1 MPAFSFS
8 NSQQKSAAIPNETV
22 IRIVTQQLPGWK
34 AACDNPDAE
43 TVILDQ
49 RAFGNS
55 QAELFL
61 LSLAIRYAGIAKKN
75 VTIAA

>member
-1 MPAFSFS
+1 MPVFSFP
-8 NSQQKSAAIPNETV
+8 NGQQESAAIPNETV
-22 IRIVTQQLPGWK
+22 IRIITQQLPGWK
-34 AACDNPDAE
+34 AASDNPDAE

-55 QAELFL
+55 HEELFL